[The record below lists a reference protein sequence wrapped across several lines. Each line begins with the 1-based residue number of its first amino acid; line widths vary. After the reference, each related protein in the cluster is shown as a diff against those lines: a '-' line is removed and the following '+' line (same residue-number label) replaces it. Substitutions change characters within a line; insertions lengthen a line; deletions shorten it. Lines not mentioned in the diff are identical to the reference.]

1 MNIMSG
7 GRFDYNQ
14 YRIGDIYKQMMQ
26 IVKHNDTN
34 APEEQEFDYRHYSRD
49 NHKNY
54 RLSPEVI
61 EKFKEIIHYLMRA
74 EAYAE
79 RVDWLL
85 SGDDDEDGFF
95 KRINRDLRRIDD
107 EFNVFINHINSPED
121 DE

>member
-1 MNIMSG
+1 MSG

-26 IVKHNDTN
+26 IVKHNDIN
-34 APEEQEFDYRHYSRD
+34 APEEQEFDYRYYSRD

-79 RVDWLL
+79 RADWLL
-85 SGDDDEDGFF
+85 SGDDGEDGFF
-95 KRINRDLRRIDD
+95 KRINQDMRRIDD
-107 EFNVFINHINSPED
+107 EFNVFINHLNNPED